1 MDEKI
6 IKIIDDAIKYI
17 WENDIKADYNFGWL
31 LKEDTLKNSF
41 YFYLRS
47 KLENLFC
54 ENDIRIFTE
63 FTDEKFKSRGYRPD
77 IVIAKVNFDGDSKYY
92 GNDVSECI
100 AVIELKYKKG
110 FNASNDIYE
119 DYEKLKTYVNDLHV
133 DCKLYMATIWESEDK
148 ETSWERKNAA
158 WAKDRLTELNA
169 SYEPGTQNMR
179 FYISE
184 HKKKTNNR

>member
-6 IKIIDDAIKYI
+6 IKIIDGTIKYI
-17 WENDIKADYNFGWL
+17 WENDIKADYNHGWL

-47 KLENLFC
+47 KLENLFY

-63 FTDEKFKSRGYRPD
+63 FTDKKFKGKGYRPD
-77 IVIAKVNFDGDSKYY
+77 IVIAKVNLDGDSKYY
-92 GNDVSECI
+92 GNDVTECI
-100 AVIELKYKKG
+100 AVIELKFKKG
-110 FNASNDIYE
+110 FNPSKDIYN
-119 DYEKLKTYVNDLHV
+119 DYEKLKTYVNELKI
-133 DCKLYMATIWESEDK
+133 DCPLYMATIWEYEDEQTYWEDK
-148 ETSWERKNAA
+148 NSE

-169 SYEPGTQNMR
+169 SYEPETQNMR

-184 HKKKTNNR
+184 H